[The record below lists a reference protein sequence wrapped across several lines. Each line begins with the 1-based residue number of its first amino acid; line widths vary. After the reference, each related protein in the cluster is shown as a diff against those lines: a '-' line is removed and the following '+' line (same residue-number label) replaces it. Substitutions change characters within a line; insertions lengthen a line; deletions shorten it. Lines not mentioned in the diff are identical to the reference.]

1 MSDRNT
7 RRGNRVY
14 VTDRERE
21 SIHMLIDKMP
31 YDEWQSFVKAG
42 GEDPETVEERNTW
55 YVIKEDEDSYDSDV
69 SNRLR
74 ESRYSSEDESVE
86 GHRLSVVSGGVLQD
100 GYNGYDSSSEE
111 FEFKFGPE
119 KVGLPTTANISED
132 TSDRK
137 RKFACKLGSVTSR
150 KRNNPKKQTT
160 KTTKVL
166 GDKTN
171 IGNTGNNEIDITA
184 NGVENATRK
193 KKIKRRSNNSFPDR
207 PVGKTRYEQ
216 SIGQTVFVP
225 KGYCTASFSRG
236 KVFCGD
242 CMLKPCL
249 MEKDKKEFD
258 DMWCNLEIVHCRP
271 SGYVERKLRGLAHS
285 KMVHYFGPT
294 YVGNL
299 ANNGV
304 PACFDARL
312 SYYIDTDCESG
323 DEPDGDDVNYGAIV
337 RGMIEKTKS
346 KRANM
351 KKATRR
357 SSV

>member
-21 SIHMLIDKMP
+21 SMHMLIDKMP
-31 YDEWQSFVKAG
+31 YDEWQAFVRSG
-42 GEDPETVEERNTW
+42 GEDPEDVEDRNTW

-74 ESRYSSEDESVE
+74 ESRYSSEEESV
-86 GHRLSVVSGGVLQD
+86 GADCFPGFSDGVVLS
-100 GYNGYDSSSEE
+100 GYDSSPEYE
-111 FEFKFGPE
+111 FEFEPD
-119 KVGLPTTANISED
+119 KVGNLADDGTGNGVNQKRRKSE
-132 TSDRK
+132 R
-137 RKFACKLGSVTSR
+137 KLGSVV
-150 KRNNPKKQTT
+150 PKKQ
-160 KTTKVL
+160 KTNITKVFN
-166 GDKTN
+166 DKTN
-171 IGNTGNNEIDITA
+171 KDT
-184 NGVENATRK
+184 ENKSDDRK
-193 KKIKRRSNNSFPDR
+193 HASVDKEKKRRSNNSFPDR
-207 PVGKTRYEQ
+207 PVGKTRYEE
-216 SIGQTVFVP
+216 SIGQSVFVP
-225 KGYCTASFSRG
+225 KGYCTAAFSRG

-249 MEKDKKEFD
+249 MEKDKSEFD
-258 DMWCNLEIVHCRP
+258 DLWCSLEIVHCRP

-294 YVGNL
+294 YVGSL
-299 ANNGV
+299 ANGGV

-323 DEPDGDDVNYGAIV
+323 DEPDGDDVNYCAMV
-337 RGMIEKTKS
+337 RDMVEKTKR

-351 KKATRR
+351 KKASRK
-357 SSV
+357 SSVGNNSQMNSK